1 MMIFLRF
8 EFLLLGIL
16 LPVINATSVNE
27 GVENVILNL
36 AEITNTDIH
45 FITDLSLPEMKDIP
59 KTLGEESFP
68 VFIYKVDDLVQKHKN
83 SPQEKCPMVSAGHGA
98 GHGDDHGDGH
108 GDDHGD
114 DHGAGHGDD
123 HGDGHGNS
131 HRDDHGQDHGDGH
144 GTSHGEDHM
153 YDHHDAPGY
162 DDKNHAYKGDYHG
175 ELKIEDLQTDERNYF
190 TIAKEFPNSF
200 ARPSNF
206 AHKWLICI
214 LDIATLGSIL
224 DSRLS

>member
-1 MMIFLRF
+1 MIFLRF

-123 HGDGHGNS
+123 HGDGHGDS
-131 HRDDHGQDHGDGH
+131 HGD
-144 GTSHGEDHM
+144 DHM
-153 YDHHDAPGY
+153 YDDHDAPGY

-175 ELKIEDLQTDERNYF
+175 ELNIEDLQTDERNYF

-214 LDIATLGSIL
+214 LDIATIGSIL

>member
-1 MMIFLRF
+1 MIFLRF

-45 FITDLSLPEMKDIP
+45 FITDLSLPEMKNIP

-108 GDDHGD
+108 GDSHGD
-114 DHGAGHGDD
+114 DH
-123 HGDGHGNS
+123 
-131 HRDDHGQDHGDGH
+131 
-144 GTSHGEDHM
+144 M
-153 YDHHDAPGY
+153 YDDHDAPGY

-175 ELKIEDLQTDERNYF
+175 ELNIEDLQTDERNYF

-214 LDIATLGSIL
+214 LDIATIGSIL